1 MKTDKV
7 ANLISICV
15 LIFTIAFVIWGTSDT
30 IKLSN
35 IFEKIGTLNI
45 TISIGYGTLLAAVAA
60 LSSHNTK
67 QDNSIKTHLMTSVRI
82 TIYYILLNVMIFFIS
97 FLMDQSISTFP
108 ARILIGL
115 LLTILI
121 LYSNFILRICA
132 KLIY

>member
-82 TIYYILLNVMIFFIS
+82 TIYYILLNEMIFFIS